1 MYRIVF
7 SKSSILILFALF
19 FFSCNSNENALP
31 YYNSPDFTPHFI
43 YNKEEVE
50 KHISHKIG
58 AFSFQDQEGNYFS
71 DKQLKGNIHVA
82 NFIFTTCGSICP
94 KMTENLLPVSH
105 HFKNNS
111 KVIFLS
117 FSVTPWI
124 DSVAVLKNY
133 YIKNQI
139 DNPHW
144 HFLTGQKVKI
154 YELARTSYFAEED
167 LGFSKDSTEF
177 LHTEH
182 TLLIDSNLRIRG
194 IYNGTL
200 KTDMNQLRDDIT
212 TLLNEDF

>member
-7 SKSSILILFALF
+7 SKSSIVILFTLF
-19 FFSCNSNENALP
+19 FFSCKSNENVLP

-43 YNKEEVE
+43 NNKATIE
-50 KHISHKIG
+50 KQISHKIG
-58 AFSFQDQEGNYFS
+58 AFAFQDQDGKIIS
-71 DKQLKGNIHVA
+71 DKHLLGKIHVA
-82 NFIFTTCGSICP
+82 NFVFTSCGSICP
-94 KMTENLLPVSH
+94 KMTENLLPISH

-111 KVIFLS
+111 KVVFLS

-124 DSVAVLKNY
+124 DSVPVLKNY

-144 HFLTGQKVKI
+144 HFLTGSKDKI
-154 YELARTSYFAEED
+154 YDLARTSYFAEED
-167 LGFSKDSTEF
+167 LGFSKDSADF

-182 TLLIDSNLRIRG
+182 TLLIDPDLRIRG

-200 KTDMNQLRDDIT
+200 KTDMNQLQEDIT
-212 TLLNEDF
+212 TLLNE